1 MNQTIL
7 SITASVLF
15 LFSITSIPAYATES
29 GPERKRKSAVQ
40 RHLDICMSCHWVGAL
55 DAPRFGSK
63 KEWAPRIAKG
73 IETLYEHAIH
83 GFNSMPPKGT
93 CEVCSEE
100 DVKEL
105 VDYIVKKSQ

>member
-1 MNQTIL
+1 MNPLLTT
-7 SITASVLF
+7 ITAALLF
-15 LFSITSIPAYATES
+15 IFSIYSTPAIATENA
-29 GPERKRKSAVQ
+29 PERKKRTAVQ

-63 KEWAPRIAKG
+63 EEWAPRIAKG

-93 CEVCSEE
+93 CDVCSEE

-105 VDYIVKKSQ
+105 VDYIVKKSR